1 MTNPEKVVRW
11 LADLASFADQA
22 AYVTA
27 CGKAAYMADDAQGSL
42 LRNAGERVLIKVATV
57 VERLPSEFTDLHP
70 DIAWRD
76 IARMRNLVAHHYD
89 HVDDDLMWN
98 ALVVL
103 IPALV
108 QHLGLTTS
116 AEVEG

>member
-1 MTNPEKVVRW
+1 MIDSVKLARW
-11 LADLASFADQA
+11 LSDLASFGEQA

-27 CGKAAYMADDAQGSL
+27 KGRAAYVGDDPAGSL
-42 LRNAGERVLIKVATV
+42 LRNAGERILIKVATV
-57 VERLPSEFTDLHP
+57 VERLPEEFKDSRP

-89 HVDDDLMWN
+89 HVDDDLVWN
-98 ALVVL
+98 ALVRL

-108 QHLGLTTS
+108 R
-116 AEVEG
+116 EVEAGPSR